1 MVMGVLVL
9 LALLLCA
16 TSADGKE
23 SWTWQSIY
31 VALSFE
37 LAACNTRKLPR
48 ARDSLT
54 NAHVVQQR

>member
-48 ARDSLT
+48 ARDSLLH
-54 NAHVVQQR
+54 NHVVQQR